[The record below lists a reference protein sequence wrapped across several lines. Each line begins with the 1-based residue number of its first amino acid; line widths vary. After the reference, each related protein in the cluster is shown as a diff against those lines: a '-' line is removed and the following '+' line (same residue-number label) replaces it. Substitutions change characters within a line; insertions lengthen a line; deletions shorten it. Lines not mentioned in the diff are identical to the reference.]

1 MTLQQALIRAE
12 QLKQQKGCNLFGY
25 PPIWIAMRIDGADW
39 YSAIEVPVLG
49 LAEDPSVW
57 ISYESP
63 REGSKLCKL
72 VRISDDDND
81 DWEVYDH
88 RSIFPEFHAQM
99 DRLTDGIDTH
109 PIAADR

>member
-12 QLKQQKGCNLFGY
+12 QLKQHKSCNLFGY
-25 PPIWIAMRIDGADW
+25 PPVWIAMRLDGADW
-39 YSAIEVPVLG
+39 YSAIEVPMLG

-57 ISYESP
+57 ISHEGP
-63 REGSKLCKL
+63 TEGSKLCKM
-72 VRISDDDND
+72 VRISDDDHN

-88 RSIFPEFHAQM
+88 RSVFPEYHAQM
-99 DRLTDGIDTH
+99 DRLSDGIDVN